1 MYYFLFA
8 RDAIMKKGSGF
19 YNLEGIVSE
28 ESINKYLFSVRGE
41 SKLGLLDV
49 ETIEGHEKLSKPY
62 SYKITFTSKQKSIPP
77 DSLLNIEGSLKIRA
91 PNHSWNKYIQGSE
104 MWLYERQI
112 EGVITS
118 FSLISTSADESLYEI
133 RLEHKLALLSR
144 RKRSAIYLN
153 INVPKLV
160 TQILKEHAFADY
172 EIDFDN
178 LVCIYPN
185 REMIVQWEESDL
197 AFISRILSEVGI
209 WFRIANH
216 HAVSHIMVVIFSDSQ
231 CQYIFDQ
238 KIMHSSHAGLTS
250 NDYSI
255 DKLVSKHNVV
265 SADVR
270 AKNFDYRLAN
280 SLMLNAD
287 ADVSAERAT
296 TYGTEYR
303 YADIHH
309 QPGSQFAEVQP
320 GESSWFY
327 AKLHHEIILNNQ
339 SILNGVTTS
348 PSIVPGMVLE
358 IDGTIPHAFDSGF
371 VVTAMRVTGRR
382 DAALQSRLIG
392 IPYNQNVC
400 FRPQPLPRP
409 RIAGTVPA
417 IVSSSI
423 DNDKYAHIDVQGR
436 YWVKFDF
443 DLDQH
448 RQGYESMPVR
458 LARVYAGDTYGHHFP
473 LIQGTE
479 VAIAFEGGDPE
490 RPFIAHALHHAPKPD
505 PVTSRNNTRN
515 VIRTAGLN
523 KLRMEDRR
531 GQEHVKLS
539 TEYGKT
545 QLNMG
550 HLVDAGGKPR
560 GEGAELRTDDRAVLR
575 AAKGILLTTEAQP
588 KAQGK
593 QLDMSAV
600 VQQLQDALT
609 LATSLQQSALTA
621 QALNVELGPQQQLN
635 AALEQLTRSG
645 LVAYADHGMALLTP
659 QTMALSADKDLSLNA
674 ASNGSFNVFKKLSMA
689 VGQGLS
695 LFSRAI
701 GIKIIAAKDDISVQA
716 QRGEMGLL
724 SDKHFHIQSMNGN
737 VTISARKNIQL
748 LCGGGGIRINEDGSV
763 KIFSPAKVQLKGTTL
778 DWSGPESAKD
788 KTPVFQEEQF
798 HRRIKLHGSGNPD
811 DVLKNTKFRLT
822 KASGETIEGVTD
834 DEGMTPLLDMTE
846 MDEMK
851 MEILPNE

>member
-1 MYYFLFA
+1 
-8 RDAIMKKGSGF
+8 MKKGSGF
-19 YNLEGIVSE
+19 YNLEDIVSE

-41 SKLGLLDV
+41 GTLGLLDV
-49 ETIEGHEKLSKPY
+49 ETIEGYENLSKPY
-62 SYKITFTSKQKSIPP
+62 SYKITFTSKLKKISP
-77 DSLLNIEGSLKIRA
+77 DSILNIEGSLQIRA
-91 PNHSWNKYIQGSE
+91 PNHNWNKYIQGSE

-112 EGVITS
+112 EGIVTS

-133 RLEHKLALLSR
+133 KLEHKLALLSR

-153 INVPKLV
+153 TNVPKLV
-160 TQILKEHAFADY
+160 TQILNEHAFADY
-172 EIDFDN
+172 EIDFDT

-216 HAVSHIMVVIFSDSQ
+216 HDVPHIMVLIFSDSQ
-231 CQYIFDQ
+231 CQYIFEQ

-255 DKLVSKHNVV
+255 DKLVSTHNVV
-265 SADVR
+265 SAGVK

-280 SLMLNAD
+280 SLILHAD
-287 ADVSAERAT
+287 ANGAEQTST
-296 TYGTEYR
+296 TYGMDYR
-303 YADIHH
+303 YADNHH
-309 QPGSQFAEVQP
+309 QPGSEFGHVQP
-320 GESSWFY
+320 GESSGFY
-327 AKLHHEIILNNQ
+327 ARLHHEIILNHQ
-339 SILNGVTTS
+339 SVLSGETTS
-348 PSIVPGMVLE
+348 PLITPGMVLN
-358 IDGTIPHAFDSGF
+358 IDGTVPDAFTPGF

-382 DAALQSRLIG
+382 DAALQSQLSG
-392 IPYNQNVC
+392 IPYRERVC

-423 DNDKYAHIDVQGR
+423 DNDKYAHIDAQGR
-436 YWVKFDF
+436 YWVKFEF
-443 DLDQH
+443 DLDLQVK
-448 RQGYESMPVR
+448 GYESMPVR
-458 LARVYAGDTYGHHFP
+458 LARIYAGDTYGHHFP
-473 LIQGTE
+473 LVQGTE

-505 PVTSRNNTRN
+505 LVTSRNNTRN

-523 KLRMEDRR
+523 KLRMEDKR

-539 TEYGKT
+539 TEYVKT

-588 KAQGK
+588 KALGK
-593 QLDMSAV
+593 QLDMNAV

-621 QALNVELGPQQQLN
+621 QALNVEMGPQQQLN

-659 QTMALSADKDLSLNA
+659 QTMALSADKDLALNA
-674 ASNGSFNVFKKLSMA
+674 ANNGSFNVFKKLSMA

-778 DWSGPESAKD
+778 DWSGPESVKD
-788 KTPVFQEEQF
+788 KIPVFQEEQF

-811 DVLKNTKFRLT
+811 DVLKNTKFKLT

>member
-1 MYYFLFA
+1 MW
-8 RDAIMKKGSGF
+8 
-19 YNLEGIVSE
+19 
-28 ESINKYLFSVRGE
+28 IN
-41 SKLGLLDV
+41 
-49 ETIEGHEKLSKPY
+49 
-62 SYKITFTSKQKSIPP
+62 
-77 DSLLNIEGSLKIRA
+77 
-91 PNHSWNKYIQGSE
+91 
-104 MWLYERQI
+104 ERQI
-112 EGVITS
+112 EGMITS
-118 FSLISTSADESLYEI
+118 CSLISTSADESLYEI

-153 INVPKLV
+153 TSVPKLV
-160 TQILKEHAFADY
+160 TKILKEHLFADY
-172 EIDFDN
+172 EFDFDE
-178 LVCIYPN
+178 LICTYPD
-185 REMIVQWEESDL
+185 REMIVQWQESDL

-209 WFRIANH
+209 WFRIENH
-216 HAVSHIMVVIFSDSQ
+216 HAVPHIMVLIFSDSQ
-231 CQYIFDQ
+231 SRYIFDQ
-238 KIMHSSHAGLTS
+238 KIMHASHAGLTA
-250 NDYSI
+250 NDYAI

-265 SADVR
+265 SAAVK

-280 SLMLNAD
+280 SLILNAD
-287 ADVSAERAT
+287 AEGAEQTST
-296 TYGTEYR
+296 TYGVDYR

-309 QPGSQFAEVQP
+309 QPGSKFAEEQP

-339 SILNGVTTS
+339 SVLSGVTTS
-348 PSIVPGMVLE
+348 PSIVPGMVLK
-358 IDGTIPHAFDSGF
+358 IDGTIPQAFTSGF

-382 DAALQSRLIG
+382 DAALQSQLFG
-392 IPYNQNVC
+392 IPYNERVC

-417 IVSSSI
+417 IVSSRI
-423 DNDKYAHIDVQGR
+423 DNDQYAHIDLQGR

-473 LIQGTE
+473 LIQGAE

-539 TEYGKT
+539 TEYAKT

-588 KAQGK
+588 KAHGQ
-593 QLDMSAV
+593 QLDMNEV
-600 VQQLQDALT
+600 VQQLQAALV

-621 QALNVELGPQQQLN
+621 QALNVEMEQQQQLN
-635 AALEQLTRSG
+635 ASLEQLTRSG

-659 QTMALSADKDLSLNA
+659 ETMALSANKDLSLNA
-674 ASNGSFNVFKKLSMA
+674 ANNGSFNVFKKLSMA

-724 SDKHFHIQSMNGN
+724 SDKHFHIQSMSGN
-737 VTISARKNIQL
+737 VTISAKKNIQL
-748 LCGGGGIRINEDGSV
+748 L
-763 KIFSPAKVQLKGTTL
+763 
-778 DWSGPESAKD
+778 
-788 KTPVFQEEQF
+788 
-798 HRRIKLHGSGNPD
+798 
-811 DVLKNTKFRLT
+811 
-822 KASGETIEGVTD
+822 
-834 DEGMTPLLDMTE
+834 
-846 MDEMK
+846 
-851 MEILPNE
+851 

>member
-1 MYYFLFA
+1 
-8 RDAIMKKGSGF
+8 MKKGSAF
-19 YNLEGIVSE
+19 YNLDGIYLGD
-28 ESINKYLFSVRGE
+28 SINKYLLTVREAGN
-41 SKLGLLDV
+41 SGVLDV
-49 ETIEGHEKLSKPY
+49 ETIEGQEKLSELY
-62 SYKITFTSKQKSIPP
+62 SYKITFTSKIKNILP
-77 DSLLNIEGSLKIRA
+77 DSLLNVEATLQIRA
-91 PNHSWNKYIQGSE
+91 PNNNWSEYIRGSE
-104 MWLYERQI
+104 RWLLERQI
-112 EGVITS
+112 EGIVTS

-160 TQILKEHAFADY
+160 TQILNEHAFADY

-216 HAVSHIMVVIFSDSQ
+216 HAVSHIMVLIFSDSQ

-255 DKLVSKHNVV
+255 DKLVSTHNVV
-265 SADVR
+265 SAGVK

-280 SLMLNAD
+280 SLILHAD
-287 ADVSAERAT
+287 ANGAEQTST
-296 TYGTEYR
+296 TYGMDYR

-309 QPGSQFAEVQP
+309 QPGSKFAEEQP

-327 AKLHHEIILNNQ
+327 AKLHHEIILNHQ
-339 SILNGVTTS
+339 SVLSGETTS
-348 PSIVPGMVLE
+348 PLITPGMVLN
-358 IDGTIPHAFDSGF
+358 IDGTVPDAFTPGF

-382 DAALQSRLIG
+382 DAALQSQLSG
-392 IPYNQNVC
+392 IPYRERVC

-423 DNDKYAHIDVQGR
+423 DNDKYAHLDAQGR

-458 LARVYAGDTYGHHFP
+458 LARIYAGDTYGHHFP
-473 LIQGTE
+473 LVQGTE

-505 PVTSRNNTRN
+505 LVTSRNNTRN

-523 KLRMEDRR
+523 KLRMEDKR

-539 TEYGKT
+539 TEYVKT

-621 QALNVELGPQQQLN
+621 QALNVEMGPQQQLN

-674 ASNGSFNVFKKLSMA
+674 ANNGSFNVFKKLSMA

-778 DWSGPESAKD
+778 DWSGPESVKD
-788 KTPVFQEEQF
+788 KIPVFQEEQF

-811 DVLKNTKFRLT
+811 DVLKNTKFKLT

>member
-1 MYYFLFA
+1 MW
-8 RDAIMKKGSGF
+8 
-19 YNLEGIVSE
+19 
-28 ESINKYLFSVRGE
+28 IN
-41 SKLGLLDV
+41 
-49 ETIEGHEKLSKPY
+49 
-62 SYKITFTSKQKSIPP
+62 
-77 DSLLNIEGSLKIRA
+77 
-91 PNHSWNKYIQGSE
+91 
-104 MWLYERQI
+104 ERQI
-112 EGVITS
+112 EGMITS
-118 FSLISTSADESLYEI
+118 CSLISTSADESLYEI

-144 RKRSAIYLN
+144 CKRSAVYLN
-153 INVPKLV
+153 TSVPKLV
-160 TQILKEHAFADY
+160 TKILKEHVFADY
-172 EIDFDN
+172 EFDFDE
-178 LVCIYPN
+178 LLCTYPD

-209 WFRIANH
+209 WFRIENH
-216 HAVSHIMVVIFSDSQ
+216 HAVPHIMVLIFSDSQ
-231 CQYIFDQ
+231 SRYIFDQ
-238 KIMHSSHAGLTS
+238 KIMHASHAGLTA
-250 NDYSI
+250 NDYAI

-265 SADVR
+265 SAAVKV
-270 AKNFDYRLAN
+270 KNFDYRLAN
-280 SLMLNAD
+280 SLILNAD
-287 ADVSAERAT
+287 AEEAEQT
-296 TYGTEYR
+296 SMTYGVDYR

-309 QPGSQFAEVQP
+309 QPGSKFAEEQP

-339 SILNGVTTS
+339 SVLSGVTTS
-348 PSIVPGMVLE
+348 PSIVPGMVLN
-358 IDGTIPHAFDSGF
+358 IDGTIPQAFTSGF

-382 DAALQSRLIG
+382 DAALQSQLFG
-392 IPYNQNVC
+392 IPYNERVC

-417 IVSSSI
+417 IVSSRI
-423 DNDKYAHIDVQGR
+423 DNDQYAHIDLQGR

-473 LIQGTE
+473 LIQGAE

-539 TEYGKT
+539 TEYAKT

-588 KAQGK
+588 KAQGQ
-593 QLDMSAV
+593 QLDMNAV
-600 VQQLQDALT
+600 VQQLQAALV

-621 QALNVELGPQQQLN
+621 QALNVEMEQQQQLN

-659 QTMALSADKDLSLNA
+659 ETMALSANKDLSLNA
-674 ASNGSFNVFKKLSMA
+674 ANNGSFNVFKKLSMA

-724 SDKHFHIQSMNGN
+724 SDQHFHIQSMNGN
-737 VTISARKNIQL
+737 VTISAKKNIQL

-763 KIFSPAKVQLKGTTL
+763 KIFSPTKVQLKGTTL
-778 DWSGPESAKD
+778 DWSGPESVKD
-788 KTPVFQEEQF
+788 KSPVFQEDQF
-798 HRRIKLHGSGNPD
+798 HRRIKLHGYGNTD
-811 DVLKNTKFRLT
+811 DVLKKTKFRLT
-822 KASGETIEGVTD
+822 KASGEIIEGVTD

>member
-1 MYYFLFA
+1 MW
-8 RDAIMKKGSGF
+8 
-19 YNLEGIVSE
+19 
-28 ESINKYLFSVRGE
+28 IN
-41 SKLGLLDV
+41 
-49 ETIEGHEKLSKPY
+49 
-62 SYKITFTSKQKSIPP
+62 
-77 DSLLNIEGSLKIRA
+77 
-91 PNHSWNKYIQGSE
+91 
-104 MWLYERQI
+104 ERQI
-112 EGVITS
+112 EGMITS
-118 FSLISTSADESLYEI
+118 CSLISTSADESLYEI
-133 RLEHKLALLSR
+133 KLEHKLALLSR

-153 INVPKLV
+153 TSVPKLV
-160 TQILKEHAFADY
+160 TKILKEHLFADY
-172 EIDFDN
+172 EFDFDE
-178 LVCIYPN
+178 LICTYPD
-185 REMIVQWEESDL
+185 REMIVQWQESDL

-209 WFRIANH
+209 WFRIENH
-216 HAVSHIMVVIFSDSQ
+216 HAVPHIMVLIFSDSQ
-231 CQYIFDQ
+231 SRYIFDQ
-238 KIMHSSHAGLTS
+238 KIMHASHAGLTA
-250 NDYSI
+250 NDYAI

-265 SADVR
+265 SAAVK

-280 SLMLNAD
+280 SLILNAD
-287 ADVSAERAT
+287 AEGAEQTST
-296 TYGTEYR
+296 TYGVDYR

-309 QPGSQFAEVQP
+309 QPGSKFAEEQP

-339 SILNGVTTS
+339 SVLSGVTTS
-348 PSIVPGMVLE
+348 PSIVPGMVLK
-358 IDGTIPHAFDSGF
+358 IDGTIPQAFTSGF

-382 DAALQSRLIG
+382 NAALQSQLFG
-392 IPYNQNVC
+392 IPYNERVC

-417 IVSSSI
+417 IVSSRI
-423 DNDKYAHIDVQGR
+423 DNDQYAHIDLQGR

-473 LIQGTE
+473 LIQGAE

-539 TEYGKT
+539 TEYAKT

-588 KAQGK
+588 KAHGQ
-593 QLDMSAV
+593 QLDMNEV
-600 VQQLQDALT
+600 VQQLQAALV

-621 QALNVELGPQQQLN
+621 QALNVEMEQQQQLN
-635 AALEQLTRSG
+635 ASLQQLTRSG

-659 QTMALSADKDLSLNA
+659 ETMALSANKDLSLNA
-674 ASNGSFNVFKKLSMA
+674 ANNGSFNVFKKLSMA

-724 SDKHFHIQSMNGN
+724 SDKHFHIQSMSGN
-737 VTISARKNIQL
+737 VTISAKKNIQL

-778 DWSGPESAKD
+778 DWSGPESVKD
-788 KTPVFQEEQF
+788 KSPVFQEDQF
-798 HRRIKLHGSGNPD
+798 HRRIKLHGYGNTD
-811 DVLKNTKFRLT
+811 DVLKKTKFRLT
-822 KASGETIEGVTD
+822 KASGEIIEGVTD

>member
-1 MYYFLFA
+1 
-8 RDAIMKKGSGF
+8 MKKGSGF

-41 SKLGLLDV
+41 GKLGVLDV
-49 ETIEGHEKLSKPY
+49 ETIEGYENLSKPY
-62 SYKITFTSKQKSIPP
+62 SYKITFTSKLKSIPP

-91 PNHSWNKYIQGSE
+91 PNHNWNKYIQGSE

-133 RLEHKLALLSR
+133 RLEHKLALLSQ

-153 INVPKLV
+153 INVPNLV
-160 TQILKEHAFADY
+160 TQLLKEHAFADY

-178 LVCIYPN
+178 LVCMYPN

-209 WFRIANH
+209 WFRIENH
-216 HAVSHIMVVIFSDSQ
+216 HAVPHIMVLIFSDSQ
-231 CQYIFDQ
+231 SRYIFDQ
-238 KIMHSSHAGLTS
+238 KIMHASHAGLTA
-250 NDYSI
+250 NDYAI

-265 SADVR
+265 SAAVK

-280 SLMLNAD
+280 SLVLNAD
-287 ADVSAERAT
+287 AEEAEQTST
-296 TYGTEYR
+296 TYGMDYR

-309 QPGSQFAEVQP
+309 QPGSKFAEEQP

-339 SILNGVTTS
+339 SVLSGVTTS
-348 PSIVPGMVLE
+348 PSIVPGMVLN
-358 IDGTIPHAFDSGF
+358 IDGTIPQAFTSGF

-382 DAALQSRLIG
+382 DAALQSQLFG
-392 IPYNQNVC
+392 IPYNERVC

-417 IVSSSI
+417 IVSSPI
-423 DNDKYAHIDVQGR
+423 DNDQYAHIDLQGR

-473 LIQGTE
+473 LIQGAE

-515 VIRTAGLN
+515 VIRTAGFN

-539 TEYGKT
+539 TEYAKT

-588 KAQGK
+588 KAQGQ
-593 QLDMSAV
+593 QLDMNAV
-600 VQQLQDALT
+600 VQQLQAALV

-621 QALNVELGPQQQLN
+621 QALNVEMDQQQQLN
-635 AALEQLTRSG
+635 AALQQLTRSG
-645 LVAYADHGMALLTP
+645 LVAYADKGMALLTP
-659 QTMALSADKDLSLNA
+659 ETMALSANKDLSLNA
-674 ASNGSFNVFKKLSMA
+674 ANNGSFNVLRNSPWPSGRVYRFSAELLGSKLSPQKMI
-689 VGQGLS
+689 
-695 LFSRAI
+695 FPSRRSV
-701 GIKIIAAKDDISVQA
+701 AKWACFLIS
-716 QRGEMGLL
+716 
-724 SDKHFHIQSMNGN
+724 
-737 VTISARKNIQL
+737 
-748 LCGGGGIRINEDGSV
+748 
-763 KIFSPAKVQLKGTTL
+763 IFIFKV
-778 DWSGPESAKD
+778 
-788 KTPVFQEEQF
+788 
-798 HRRIKLHGSGNPD
+798 
-811 DVLKNTKFRLT
+811 
-822 KASGETIEGVTD
+822 
-834 DEGMTPLLDMTE
+834 
-846 MDEMK
+846 
-851 MEILPNE
+851 

>member
-1 MYYFLFA
+1 
-8 RDAIMKKGSGF
+8 MKKGSGF
-19 YNLEGIVSE
+19 YNLEDIVSE

-41 SKLGLLDV
+41 GTLGVLDV
-49 ETIEGHEKLSKPY
+49 ETIEGYENLSKPY
-62 SYKITFTSKQKSIPP
+62 SYKITFTSKLKKISP
-77 DSLLNIEGSLKIRA
+77 DSILNIEGSLQIRA
-91 PNHSWNKYIQGSE
+91 PNHNWNKYIQGSE

-112 EGVITS
+112 EGIVTS

-133 RLEHKLALLSR
+133 KLEHKLALLSR

-153 INVPKLV
+153 TNVPKLV
-160 TQILKEHAFADY
+160 TQILNEHAFADY
-172 EIDFDN
+172 EIDFDT

-216 HAVSHIMVVIFSDSQ
+216 HDVPHIMVLIFSDSQ
-231 CQYIFDQ
+231 CQYIFEQ

-255 DKLVSKHNVV
+255 DKLVSTHNVV
-265 SADVR
+265 SAGVK

-280 SLMLNAD
+280 SLILHAD
-287 ADVSAERAT
+287 ANGAEQTST
-296 TYGTEYR
+296 TYGMDYR
-303 YADIHH
+303 YADNHH
-309 QPGSQFAEVQP
+309 QPGSEFGHVQP
-320 GESSWFY
+320 GESSGFY
-327 AKLHHEIILNNQ
+327 ARLHHEIILNHQ
-339 SILNGVTTS
+339 SVLSGETTS
-348 PSIVPGMVLE
+348 PLITPGMVLN
-358 IDGTIPHAFDSGF
+358 IDGTVPDAFTPGF

-382 DAALQSRLIG
+382 DAALQSQLSG
-392 IPYNQNVC
+392 IPYRERVC

-423 DNDKYAHIDVQGR
+423 DNDKYAHLDAQGR

-458 LARVYAGDTYGHHFP
+458 LARIYAGDTYGHHFP
-473 LIQGTE
+473 LVQGTE

-505 PVTSRNNTRN
+505 LVTSRNNTRN

-523 KLRMEDRR
+523 KLRMEDKR

-539 TEYGKT
+539 TEYVKT

-621 QALNVELGPQQQLN
+621 QALNVEMGPQQQLN

-674 ASNGSFNVFKKLSMA
+674 ANNGSFNVFKKLSMA

-778 DWSGPESAKD
+778 DWSGPESVKD
-788 KTPVFQEEQF
+788 KIPVFQEEQF

-811 DVLKNTKFRLT
+811 DVLKNTKFKLT

>member
-1 MYYFLFA
+1 
-8 RDAIMKKGSGF
+8 MKKGSGF
-19 YNLEGIVSE
+19 YNLEGIVSDD
-28 ESINKYLFSVRGE
+28 SINKYLLTLRGTV
-41 SKLGLLDV
+41 SLGVLDV
-49 ETIEGHEKLSKPY
+49 ESIDGNENLSKPY
-62 SYKITFTSKQKSIPP
+62 SYKITFTSKLKDIPP
-77 DSLLNIEGSLKIRA
+77 ESLLNIEASLQIRA
-91 PNHSWNKYIQGSE
+91 PNNRWSKYIQGSA
-104 MWLYERQI
+104 MWINERQI
-112 EGVITS
+112 EGMITS
-118 FSLISTSADESLYEI
+118 CSLISTSADESLYEI
-133 RLEHKLALLSR
+133 KLEHKLALLSR

-153 INVPKLV
+153 TSVPKLV
-160 TQILKEHAFADY
+160 TKILKEHLFADY
-172 EIDFDN
+172 EFDFDE
-178 LVCIYPN
+178 LLYTYPD
-185 REMIVQWEESDL
+185 REMIVQWQESDL

-209 WFRIANH
+209 WFRIENH
-216 HAVSHIMVVIFSDSQ
+216 HAVPHIMVLIFSDSQ
-231 CQYIFDQ
+231 SRYIFDQ
-238 KIMHSSHAGLTS
+238 KIMHASHAGLTA
-250 NDYSI
+250 NDYAI

-265 SADVR
+265 SAAVK

-280 SLMLNAD
+280 SLILNAD
-287 ADVSAERAT
+287 AEGAEQTST
-296 TYGTEYR
+296 TYGVDYR

-309 QPGSQFAEVQP
+309 QPGSKFAEEQP

-339 SILNGVTTS
+339 SVLSGVTTS
-348 PSIVPGMVLE
+348 PSIVPGMVLK
-358 IDGTIPHAFDSGF
+358 IDGTIPQAFTSGF

-382 DAALQSRLIG
+382 DAALQSQLFG
-392 IPYNQNVC
+392 IPYNERVC

-417 IVSSSI
+417 IVSSRI
-423 DNDKYAHIDVQGR
+423 DNDQYAHIDLQGR

-473 LIQGTE
+473 LIQGAE

-539 TEYGKT
+539 TEYAKT

-588 KAQGK
+588 KAHGQ
-593 QLDMSAV
+593 QLDMNEV
-600 VQQLQDALT
+600 VQQLQAALV

-621 QALNVELGPQQQLN
+621 QALNVEMEQQQQLN
-635 AALEQLTRSG
+635 ASLQQLTRSG

-659 QTMALSADKDLSLNA
+659 ETMALSANKDLSLNA
-674 ASNGSFNVFKKLSMA
+674 ANNGSFNVFKKLSMA
-689 VGQGLS
+689 VGRGLS

-724 SDKHFHIQSMNGN
+724 SDKHFHIQSMSGN
-737 VTISARKNIQL
+737 VTISAKKNIQL

-778 DWSGPESAKD
+778 DWSGPESVKD
-788 KTPVFQEEQF
+788 KSPVFQEDQF
-798 HRRIKLHGSGNPD
+798 HRRIKLHGYGNTD
-811 DVLKNTKFRLT
+811 DVLKKTKFRLT
-822 KASGETIEGVTD
+822 KASGEIIEGVTD

>member
-1 MYYFLFA
+1 
-8 RDAIMKKGSGF
+8 MKKGSGF
-19 YNLEGIVSE
+19 YNLEGMISDD
-28 ESINKYLFSVRGE
+28 SINKYLLTIRGSVN
-41 SKLGLLDV
+41 LGVLDV
-49 ETIEGHEKLSKPY
+49 ESIDGKESLSKPY
-62 SYKITFTSKQKSIPP
+62 SYKITFTSKCKDIPP
-77 DSLLNIEGSLKIRA
+77 ESLLNIEAMLQIRA
-91 PNHSWNKYIQGSE
+91 PNNKWSKYVQGSA
-104 MWLYERQI
+104 MWINERQI

-118 FSLISTSADESLYEI
+118 CSLISTSADESLYEI

-144 RKRSAIYLN
+144 RRRSAIYLN

-160 TQILKEHAFADY
+160 TQILKEHFFADY
-172 EIDFDN
+172 EIDFDK
-178 LVCIYPN
+178 LLSPYPD

-197 AFISRILSEVGI
+197 AFVSRILSEVGI
-209 WFRIANH
+209 WFRIENH
-216 HAVSHIMVVIFSDSQ
+216 HAVSHIMVLIFSDSQ
-231 CQYIFDQ
+231 SRYIFDQ
-238 KIMHSSHAGLTS
+238 KIMHASHAGLTA
-250 NDYSI
+250 NDYAI
-255 DKLVSKHNVV
+255 DKLVSKHNLV
-265 SADVR
+265 SAAVK

-280 SLMLNAD
+280 SLILNAD
-287 ADVSAERAT
+287 ADGAEQTST
-296 TYGTEYR
+296 TYGVDYR

-309 QPGSQFAEVQP
+309 QPGSKFAEEQP

-339 SILNGVTTS
+339 SILSGVTTS
-348 PSIVPGMVLE
+348 PSIAPGMVLE
-358 IDGTIPHAFDSGF
+358 IDGTIPQAFTSGF

-382 DAALQSRLIG
+382 DAALQSQLIG
-392 IPYNQNVC
+392 IPYSERVC

-409 RIAGTVPA
+409 RIVGTVPA
-417 IVSSSI
+417 IVSSRI

-448 RQGYESMPVR
+448 KQGYESMPVR
-458 LARVYAGDTYGHHFP
+458 LARIYAGDTYGHHFP
-473 LIQGTE
+473 LIQGAE

-505 PVTSRNNTRN
+505 LVTSRNNTRN
-515 VIRTAGLN
+515 VIRTAGHN

-539 TEYGKT
+539 TEYAKT

-560 GEGAELRTDDRAVLR
+560 GEGAELRTDERGVLR

-593 QLDMSAV
+593 QLDMNAV
-600 VQQLQDALT
+600 VQQLQAALV

-621 QALNVELGPQQQLN
+621 QALNVEMGQQQQLN
-635 AALEQLTRSG
+635 AALEQLTQPG
-645 LVAYADHGMALLTP
+645 LVAYADQGMALLTP
-659 QTMALSADKDLSLNA
+659 ETMALSANKDLSLNA
-674 ASNGSFNVFKKLSMA
+674 ANNGSFNVFKKLSMA

-724 SDKHFHIQSMNGN
+724 SDQHFHIQSMNGN
-737 VTISARKNIQL
+737 VTISAKKNIQL

-778 DWSGPESAKD
+778 DWSGPESVKD
-788 KTPVFQEEQF
+788 KSPVFQEDQF
-798 HRRIKLHGSGNPD
+798 HRRIKLHGYGNTD
-811 DVLKNTKFRLT
+811 DVLKKTKFRLT
-822 KASGETIEGVTD
+822 KASGEIIEGVTD

>member
-1 MYYFLFA
+1 MW
-8 RDAIMKKGSGF
+8 
-19 YNLEGIVSE
+19 
-28 ESINKYLFSVRGE
+28 IN
-41 SKLGLLDV
+41 
-49 ETIEGHEKLSKPY
+49 
-62 SYKITFTSKQKSIPP
+62 
-77 DSLLNIEGSLKIRA
+77 
-91 PNHSWNKYIQGSE
+91 
-104 MWLYERQI
+104 ERQI
-112 EGVITS
+112 EGMITS
-118 FSLISTSADESLYEI
+118 CSLISTSADESLYEI
-133 RLEHKLALLSR
+133 KLEHKLALLSR

-153 INVPKLV
+153 TSVPKLV
-160 TQILKEHAFADY
+160 TKILKEHLFADY
-172 EIDFDN
+172 EFDFDE
-178 LVCIYPN
+178 LICTYPD
-185 REMIVQWEESDL
+185 REMIVQWQESDL

-209 WFRIANH
+209 WFRIENH
-216 HAVSHIMVVIFSDSQ
+216 HAVPHIMVLIFSDSQ
-231 CQYIFDQ
+231 SRYIFDQ
-238 KIMHSSHAGLTS
+238 KIMHASHAGLTA
-250 NDYSI
+250 NDYAI

-265 SADVR
+265 SAAVK

-280 SLMLNAD
+280 SLILNAD
-287 ADVSAERAT
+287 AEGAEQTST
-296 TYGTEYR
+296 TYGVDYR

-309 QPGSQFAEVQP
+309 QPGSKFAEEQP

-348 PSIVPGMVLE
+348 PSIVPGMVLK
-358 IDGTIPHAFDSGF
+358 IDGTIPQAFTSGF

-382 DAALQSRLIG
+382 DAALQSQLFG
-392 IPYNQNVC
+392 IPYNERVC

-417 IVSSSI
+417 IVSSRI
-423 DNDKYAHIDVQGR
+423 DNDQYAHIDLQGR

-473 LIQGTE
+473 LIQGAE

-539 TEYGKT
+539 TEYAKT

-588 KAQGK
+588 KAHGQ
-593 QLDMSAV
+593 QLDMNAV
-600 VQQLQDALT
+600 VQQLQAALV

-621 QALNVELGPQQQLN
+621 QALNVEMEQQQQLN
-635 AALEQLTRSG
+635 ASLQQLTRSG

-659 QTMALSADKDLSLNA
+659 ETMALSANKDLSLNA
-674 ASNGSFNVFKKLSMA
+674 ANNGSFNVFKKLSMA

-724 SDKHFHIQSMNGN
+724 SDKHFHIQSMSGN
-737 VTISARKNIQL
+737 VTISAKKNIQL

-778 DWSGPESAKD
+778 DWSGPESVKD
-788 KTPVFQEEQF
+788 KSPVFQEDQF
-798 HRRIKLHGSGNPD
+798 HRRIKLHGYGNTD
-811 DVLKNTKFRLT
+811 DVLKKTKFRLT
-822 KASGETIEGVTD
+822 KASGEIIEGVTD

>member
-1 MYYFLFA
+1 
-8 RDAIMKKGSGF
+8 
-19 YNLEGIVSE
+19 
-28 ESINKYLFSVRGE
+28 
-41 SKLGLLDV
+41 
-49 ETIEGHEKLSKPY
+49 
-62 SYKITFTSKQKSIPP
+62 
-77 DSLLNIEGSLKIRA
+77 
-91 PNHSWNKYIQGSE
+91 
-104 MWLYERQI
+104 
-112 EGVITS
+112 
-118 FSLISTSADESLYEI
+118 
-133 RLEHKLALLSR
+133 HKLALLSR

-153 INVPKLV
+153 TNVPKLV

-172 EIDFDN
+172 EIDFDK
-178 LVCIYPN
+178 LLCAYPD

-209 WFRIANH
+209 WFRIENH
-216 HAVSHIMVVIFSDSQ
+216 HDVSHIMVLIFSDSQ
-231 CQYIFDQ
+231 SRYIFDQ
-238 KIMHSSHAGLTS
+238 KIKHASHAGLTS

-265 SADVR
+265 SAGVK

-280 SLMLNAD
+280 SRILNAD
-287 ADVSAERAT
+287 ADMTAQTLTT
-296 TYGTEYR
+296 TYGTDYR

-309 QPGSQFAEVQP
+309 QPGSEYAQAQA

-339 SILNGVTTS
+339 SILSGVTTS
-348 PSIVPGMVLE
+348 PLIAPGMVLE
-358 IDGTIPHAFDSGF
+358 IDGAIPHAFTSGF
-371 VVTAMRVTGRR
+371 VVTAMQVTGRR

-392 IPYNQNVC
+392 IPYSQNVC

-417 IVSSSI
+417 IVSSPI
-423 DNDKYAHIDVQGR
+423 DNDQYAHIDVQGR

-560 GEGAELRTDDRAVLR
+560 GEGAELRTDDRVVLR

-593 QLDMSAV
+593 QLDMNAV
-600 VQQLQDALT
+600 VQQLQAALV

-621 QALNVELGPQQQLN
+621 QALNVDTGPQQQLN
-635 AALEQLTRSG
+635 AALEQLTQPG
-645 LVAYADHGMALLTP
+645 LAAYGDKGMALLTP
-659 QTMALSADKDLSLNA
+659 ETMALLAGKDLSLNA
-674 ASNGSFNVFKKLSMA
+674 ANNGSFNVFKKLSMA

-701 GIKIIAAKDDISVQA
+701 GIKIIAAKDDISIQA

-737 VTISARKNIQL
+737 VTISAKKNIQL

-763 KIFSPAKVQLKGTTL
+763 KIFSPTKVQLKGTTL
-778 DWSGPESAKD
+778 DWSGPESVKD
-788 KTPVFQEEQF
+788 KSP
-798 HRRIKLHGSGNPD
+798 
-811 DVLKNTKFRLT
+811 
-822 KASGETIEGVTD
+822 
-834 DEGMTPLLDMTE
+834 
-846 MDEMK
+846 
-851 MEILPNE
+851 

>member
-1 MYYFLFA
+1 
-8 RDAIMKKGSGF
+8 
-19 YNLEGIVSE
+19 
-28 ESINKYLFSVRGE
+28 
-41 SKLGLLDV
+41 
-49 ETIEGHEKLSKPY
+49 
-62 SYKITFTSKQKSIPP
+62 
-77 DSLLNIEGSLKIRA
+77 
-91 PNHSWNKYIQGSE
+91 
-104 MWLYERQI
+104 
-112 EGVITS
+112 
-118 FSLISTSADESLYEI
+118 
-133 RLEHKLALLSR
+133 
-144 RKRSAIYLN
+144 
-153 INVPKLV
+153 
-160 TQILKEHAFADY
+160 
-172 EIDFDN
+172 
-178 LVCIYPN
+178 
-185 REMIVQWEESDL
+185 
-197 AFISRILSEVGI
+197 
-209 WFRIANH
+209 
-216 HAVSHIMVVIFSDSQ
+216 
-231 CQYIFDQ
+231 
-238 KIMHSSHAGLTS
+238 
-250 NDYSI
+250 
-255 DKLVSKHNVV
+255 
-265 SADVR
+265 
-270 AKNFDYRLAN
+270 
-280 SLMLNAD
+280 
-287 ADVSAERAT
+287 
-296 TYGTEYR
+296 
-303 YADIHH
+303 
-309 QPGSQFAEVQP
+309 
-320 GESSWFY
+320 
-327 AKLHHEIILNNQ
+327 
-339 SILNGVTTS
+339 
-348 PSIVPGMVLE
+348 
-358 IDGTIPHAFDSGF
+358 
-371 VVTAMRVTGRR
+371 
-382 DAALQSRLIG
+382 
-392 IPYNQNVC
+392 
-400 FRPQPLPRP
+400 
-409 RIAGTVPA
+409 
-417 IVSSSI
+417 
-423 DNDKYAHIDVQGR
+423 
-436 YWVKFDF
+436 
-443 DLDQH
+443 
-448 RQGYESMPVR
+448 
-458 LARVYAGDTYGHHFP
+458 
-473 LIQGTE
+473 
-479 VAIAFEGGDPE
+479 
-490 RPFIAHALHHAPKPD
+490 
-505 PVTSRNNTRN
+505 
-515 VIRTAGLN
+515 
-523 KLRMEDRR
+523 MEDKR

-539 TEYGKT
+539 TEYVKT

-621 QALNVELGPQQQLN
+621 QALNVEMGPQQQLN

-674 ASNGSFNVFKKLSMA
+674 ANNGSFNVFKKLSMA

-763 KIFSPAKVQLKGTTL
+763 KIFSPAKVQLKGTIL

-811 DVLKNTKFRLT
+811 DVLKNTKFKLT